1 MSILQV
7 RHSTIYRYRRTVAIG
22 AHRLMLRPR
31 DSHDLRLISADLT
44 CAPPATLTWS
54 HDVFGNS
61 LTHSTFSEPADT
73 LSITSRIVVE
83 QCAPQWPVF
92 AIAAF
97 ALHYPFTYSPDE
109 RTDLGALLIPHYP
122 DPEGRLKAWA
132 QAFVLGDRTDTLSLL
147 KDLNTGL
154 SGWISYR
161 ARDDERTQAPL
172 ETLARGWGTCR
183 DFAVLFVE
191 AARMLGFGARI
202 ISGYLYNPNAT
213 LAGMQG
219 AGSTHAWAEIYLP
232 GAGWIT
238 FDPTNRALGSANLI
252 RIAVARTI
260 EQTSPVSGSFGGAA
274 DDFIGLDVA
283 VSVTS
288 ALNVRF
294 SRFAHGSDG

>member
-7 RHSTIYRYRRTVAIG
+7 QHSTIYRYRRAVAIG
-22 AHRLMLRPR
+22 AHRLMLRPH

-44 CAPPATLTWS
+44 CSPPAILAWS

-61 LTHSTFSEPADT
+61 LAHATFSEPADT
-73 LSITSRIVVE
+73 LSITSRIVIE
-83 QCAPQWPVF
+83 QCAPDWPVF

-97 ALHYPFTYSPDE
+97 ALHYPFRYSFDE
-109 RTDLGALLIPHYP
+109 RMDLGALLSPHYP
-122 DPEGRLKAWA
+122 DPQGRLKTWA

-147 KDLNTGL
+147 KDLNTGI
-154 SGWISYR
+154 SGWVTYQ
-161 ARDDERTQAPL
+161 ARDDERTQTPL
-172 ETLARGWGTCR
+172 ETLARGFGACR

-202 ISGYLYNPNAT
+202 VSGYLHNPNAT
-213 LAGMQG
+213 LSGMQG

-238 FDPTNRALGSANLI
+238 FDPTNGALGSANLI

-260 EQTSPVSGSFGGAA
+260 EQTSPVSGSFAGAA

-283 VSVTS
+283 VSVAPAPNATRS
-288 ALNVRF
+288 
-294 SRFAHGSDG
+294 FADAAEG